1 MRAGPEPL
9 RGQGPR
15 PWDRTRGD
23 DPSATSIEMG
33 EQGGAYRGG
42 MAASVALRLDL
53 PMARLASPVT
63 FAEGVREH
71 QDEVYGVALRITG
84 DREAAL
90 DVASST
96 FLKAYRAFD
105 RYDQTRPLR
114 HWLLRIATNEA
125 ITYVRKRGRELR
137 RRVEVEHASAIA
149 DPTGSPDA
157 ESVAREDRA
166 RIRAAV
172 SLLPEL
178 YRVVIVL
185 RYFNELSVDEIAH
198 VTGRPASTVGVQL
211 LRGRALLRS
220 FLEEAGR

>member
-1 MRAGPEPL
+1 
-9 RGQGPR
+9 
-15 PWDRTRGD
+15 
-23 DPSATSIEMG
+23 
-33 EQGGAYRGG
+33 
-42 MAASVALRLDL
+42 MAASVALRIDL
-53 PMARLASPVT
+53 PVFGVTSPVT
-63 FAEGVREH
+63 FADGVRDH

-84 DREAAL
+84 DRDAAL

-105 RYDQTRPLR
+105 RFDQTRPLR

-125 ITYVRKRGRELR
+125 ISYVRKRGRELR
-137 RRVEVEHASAIA
+137 RSVDVEEATAL
-149 DPTGSPDA
+149 PDSKA
-157 ESVAREDRA
+157 APDTESMAREERE

-185 RYFNELSVDEIAH
+185 RYFNELSVHEIAH

-220 FLEEAGR
+220 ALEVKP

>member
-1 MRAGPEPL
+1 
-9 RGQGPR
+9 
-15 PWDRTRGD
+15 
-23 DPSATSIEMG
+23 
-33 EQGGAYRGG
+33 

-53 PMARLASPVT
+53 PMTLASPVT
-63 FAEGVREH
+63 FADGVREH

-84 DREAAL
+84 NRDAAL

-96 FLKAYRAFD
+96 FLKAYRAFA

-125 ITYVRKRGRELR
+125 VSYVRKRGRELR
-137 RRVEVEHASAIA
+137 RTVDVEHATALA
-149 DPTGSPDA
+149 DAKALPDA

-172 SLLPEL
+172 SQLPEL

-185 RYFNELSVDEIAH
+185 RYFNELSVDEIAG

-211 LRGRALLRS
+211 LRGRALLRGA
-220 FLEEAGR
+220 LEGGR

>member
-1 MRAGPEPL
+1 
-9 RGQGPR
+9 
-15 PWDRTRGD
+15 
-23 DPSATSIEMG
+23 
-33 EQGGAYRGG
+33 
-42 MAASVALRLDL
+42 MAASVALRIDL
-53 PMARLASPVT
+53 PVTGYASPVT

-84 DREAAL
+84 DRDAAL

-137 RRVEVEHASAIA
+137 RRADVEQASAIA
-149 DPTGSPDA
+149 DMTAAPDA
-157 ESVAREDRA
+157 ESVAREERA

-185 RYFNELSVDEIAH
+185 RYFNELSVDEIAQ

-211 LRGRALLRS
+211 LRGRALLRDA
-220 FLEEAGR
+220 LEGGR

>member
-1 MRAGPEPL
+1 
-9 RGQGPR
+9 
-15 PWDRTRGD
+15 
-23 DPSATSIEMG
+23 
-33 EQGGAYRGG
+33 
-42 MAASVALRLDL
+42 MAVSVALQFGF
-53 PMARLASPVT
+53 PVT
-63 FAEGVREH
+63 ATATPATFADGVREH

-84 DREAAL
+84 DRDAAL

-105 RYDQTRPLR
+105 RYDQSRPLR

-125 ITYVRKRGRELR
+125 ISYVRKRGRELKR
-137 RRVEVEHASAIA
+137 QVDVDQASTVA
-149 DPTGSPDA
+149 DPTTTPDA
-157 ESVAREDRA
+157 ESVAREERA
-166 RIRAAV
+166 RIRGAV

-185 RYFNELSVDEIAH
+185 RYFNELSVEEIAQ

-220 FLEEAGR
+220 TLEARP

>member
-1 MRAGPEPL
+1 M
-9 RGQGPR
+9 
-15 PWDRTRGD
+15 T
-23 DPSATSIEMG
+23 
-33 EQGGAYRGG
+33 
-42 MAASVALRLDL
+42 ASVALRFSY
-53 PMARLASPVT
+53 PVTATVLAVT
-63 FAEGVREH
+63 FADGVREH

-84 DREAAL
+84 DRDAAL
-90 DVASST
+90 DVASVT

-149 DPTGSPDA
+149 DPKASPDT

-172 SLLPEL
+172 STLPEL

-185 RYFNELSVDEIAH
+185 RYFNDLSVEEIAQ

-220 FLEEAGR
+220 SLEGVGR

>member
-1 MRAGPEPL
+1 
-9 RGQGPR
+9 
-15 PWDRTRGD
+15 
-23 DPSATSIEMG
+23 
-33 EQGGAYRGG
+33 
-42 MAASVALRLDL
+42 MAASVALRIDL
-53 PMARLASPVT
+53 PMTRLASPVT
-63 FAEGVREH
+63 FADGVREH

-84 DREAAL
+84 DRDAAF

-96 FLKAYRAFD
+96 FLKAYRAFG

-137 RRVEVEHASAIA
+137 RRIDVEQASVLA
-149 DPTGSPDA
+149 DPTAAPDA

-172 SLLPEL
+172 ATLPKL

-185 RYFNELSVDEIAH
+185 RYFNELSIDEIAH
-198 VTGRPASTVGVQL
+198 VTGRPTSTVGVQL

-220 FLEEAGR
+220 SLEGGR

>member
-1 MRAGPEPL
+1 
-9 RGQGPR
+9 
-15 PWDRTRGD
+15 
-23 DPSATSIEMG
+23 
-33 EQGGAYRGG
+33 
-42 MAASVALRLDL
+42 MAASVALQLGFPL
-53 PMARLASPVT
+53 TATATPVT
-63 FAEGVREH
+63 FADGVREH

-137 RRVEVEHASAIA
+137 RRVDVEQATTFA
-149 DPTGSPDA
+149 DPMALPDA

-172 SLLPEL
+172 SVLPEL

-185 RYFNELSVDEIAH
+185 RYFNDLSVDEIAH
-198 VTGRPASTVGVQL
+198 VTKRPASTVGVQL
-211 LRGRALLRS
+211 LRGRALLRGA
-220 FLEEAGR
+220 LEGER

>member
-1 MRAGPEPL
+1 
-9 RGQGPR
+9 
-15 PWDRTRGD
+15 
-23 DPSATSIEMG
+23 
-33 EQGGAYRGG
+33 
-42 MAASVALRLDL
+42 MAASVALRIDL
-53 PMARLASPVT
+53 PIARMASPVT
-63 FAEGVREH
+63 FADGVREH

-125 ITYVRKRGRELR
+125 ISYVRKRGRELR
-137 RRVEVEHASAIA
+137 RRVEVEQATTLA
-149 DPTGSPDA
+149 DPTALPDA

-185 RYFNELSVDEIAH
+185 RYFNDLSVDEIAR
-198 VTGRPASTVGVQL
+198 VTKRPASTVGVQL
-211 LRGRALLRS
+211 LRGRTLLRTA
-220 FLEEAGR
+220 LEAGR

>member
-1 MRAGPEPL
+1 
-9 RGQGPR
+9 
-15 PWDRTRGD
+15 
-23 DPSATSIEMG
+23 
-33 EQGGAYRGG
+33 
-42 MAASVALRLDL
+42 MAASVALRLDF
-53 PMARLASPVT
+53 PVTVIRPTVT
-63 FAEGVREH
+63 FADGVREH

-114 HWLLRIATNEA
+114 HWLLKIATNEA

-137 RRVEVEHASAIA
+137 RRVEVEHASSVA
-149 DPTGSPDA
+149 DSTATPDI

-172 SLLPEL
+172 SELPEL

-185 RYFNELSVDEIAH
+185 RYFNDLSVEEIAH
-198 VTGRPASTVGVQL
+198 VTSRPASTVGVQL
-211 LRGRALLRS
+211 LRGRALLRGA
-220 FLEEAGR
+220 LEGER

>member
-1 MRAGPEPL
+1 M
-9 RGQGPR
+9 
-15 PWDRTRGD
+15 T
-23 DPSATSIEMG
+23 
-33 EQGGAYRGG
+33 
-42 MAASVALRLDL
+42 ASVALRLGSRVTGL
-53 PMARLASPVT
+53 TSPVL
-63 FAEGVREH
+63 FADGVREH

-84 DREAAL
+84 DRDAAL
-90 DVASST
+90 DVTSAT
-96 FLKAYRAFD
+96 FLNAYRAFH

-125 ITYVRKRGRELR
+125 ITYVRKRGRELQ
-137 RRVEVEHASAIA
+137 RRVEVEHASTIA
-149 DPTGSPDA
+149 DPTASPDA

-172 SLLPEL
+172 SVLPEL

-211 LRGRALLRS
+211 LRGRALLRTT
-220 FLEEAGR
+220 LGVGR

>member
-1 MRAGPEPL
+1 
-9 RGQGPR
+9 
-15 PWDRTRGD
+15 
-23 DPSATSIEMG
+23 
-33 EQGGAYRGG
+33 

-53 PMARLASPVT
+53 PMTLASPVT
-63 FAEGVREH
+63 FADGVREH

-84 DREAAL
+84 NRDAAL

-96 FLKAYRAFD
+96 FLKAYRAFA

-125 ITYVRKRGRELR
+125 VSYVRKRGRELR
-137 RRVEVEHASAIA
+137 RTVDVEYATALA
-149 DPTGSPDA
+149 DAKALPDA

-172 SLLPEL
+172 SQLPEL

-185 RYFNELSVDEIAH
+185 RYFNELSVDEIAG

-211 LRGRALLRS
+211 LRGRALLRGA
-220 FLEEAGR
+220 LEGGR

>member
-1 MRAGPEPL
+1 
-9 RGQGPR
+9 
-15 PWDRTRGD
+15 
-23 DPSATSIEMG
+23 
-33 EQGGAYRGG
+33 

-53 PMARLASPVT
+53 PMIRLASPVT
-63 FAEGVREH
+63 FAEGVHEH

-137 RRVEVEHASAIA
+137 RRVEVEHARKVA
-149 DPTGSPDA
+149 DPTASPDT

-172 SLLPEL
+172 SVLPEL

-185 RYFNELSVDEIAH
+185 RYFNELSVEEIAQ
-198 VTGRPASTVGVQL
+198 VTGRPPSTVGVQL

-220 FLEEAGR
+220 SLEKAGR

>member
-1 MRAGPEPL
+1 
-9 RGQGPR
+9 
-15 PWDRTRGD
+15 
-23 DPSATSIEMG
+23 
-33 EQGGAYRGG
+33 
-42 MAASVALRLDL
+42 MAVSVALQFGF
-53 PMARLASPVT
+53 PVTATANPVT
-63 FAEGVREH
+63 FVDGVREH

-84 DREAAL
+84 DRDAAL

-105 RYDQTRPLR
+105 RYDQSRPLR

-125 ITYVRKRGRELR
+125 ISHVRKRGRELKR
-137 RRVEVEHASAIA
+137 QVNVEQASTLA
-149 DPTGSPDA
+149 DPTTTPDA
-157 ESVAREDRA
+157 ESVAREERA
-166 RIRAAV
+166 RIRGAV

-185 RYFNELSVDEIAH
+185 RYFNELSVEEIAH

-220 FLEEAGR
+220 ALEARP

>member
-1 MRAGPEPL
+1 MV
-9 RGQGPR
+9 
-15 PWDRTRGD
+15 
-23 DPSATSIEMG
+23 
-33 EQGGAYRGG
+33 
-42 MAASVALRLDL
+42 ASVALQLGF
-53 PMARLASPVT
+53 PVTASARPVT

-71 QDEVYGVALRITG
+71 EDEVYGVALRITG

-105 RYDQTRPLR
+105 RYDQVRPLR

-125 ITYVRKRGRELR
+125 ITYVRKRRRELR
-137 RRVEVEHASAIA
+137 RRVDVAEASTIA
-149 DPTGSPDA
+149 DTTATPDA
-157 ESVAREDRA
+157 ESLAREDRA

-172 SLLPEL
+172 SVLPEL

-185 RYFNELSVDEIAH
+185 RYFNELSVEEIAQ

-211 LRGRALLRS
+211 LRGRALLRTA
-220 FLEEAGR
+220 LEGGR

>member
-1 MRAGPEPL
+1 
-9 RGQGPR
+9 
-15 PWDRTRGD
+15 
-23 DPSATSIEMG
+23 
-33 EQGGAYRGG
+33 
-42 MAASVALRLDL
+42 MAASAVLRIDL
-53 PMARLASPVT
+53 PVIGMTSPVT

-84 DREAAL
+84 DRDAAL

-137 RRVEVEHASAIA
+137 RRVDVEQASALA
-149 DPTGSPDA
+149 DAKAAPDA

-185 RYFNELSVDEIAH
+185 RYFNELSVDEIAQ

-211 LRGRALLRS
+211 LRGRALLRAA
-220 FLEEAGR
+220 LEAER